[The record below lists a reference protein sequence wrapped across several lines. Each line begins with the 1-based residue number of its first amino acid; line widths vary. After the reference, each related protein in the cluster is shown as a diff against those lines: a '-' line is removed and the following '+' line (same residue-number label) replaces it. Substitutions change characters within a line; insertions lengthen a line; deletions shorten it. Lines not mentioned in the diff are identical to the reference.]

1 MTNPTGHLAPFPASA
16 RPLRALRM
24 HGPTSFHYGTEVAL
38 GDGTS
43 ALHICWTREIWMKD
57 NTGPGPGRGGVD
69 GLVGDC
75 RTRGG
80 GRGTG
85 MG

>member
-24 HGPTSFHYGTEVAL
+24 HGPYPFHYGTEVAL

-57 NTGPGPGRGGVD
+57 NTPDVAVSMAWSAIVGPVEEEGERARD
-69 GLVGDC
+69 
-75 RTRGG
+75 R
-80 GRGTG
+80 
-85 MG
+85 